1 MKRLRCFAP
10 AKLNLFLHI
19 TGRRDDGYH
28 LLETVFRFVDFGD
41 TLHLLRRDDGLIVR
55 TQALANVAEEQDLC
69 VRAARLLQQR
79 SGAPFGADIAL
90 DKRLPMGGGLGGGSS
105 DAASVLL
112 GLNRLWNLDWSR
124 QQLQD
129 LALEL
134 GADVPVFVFGSNAY
148 ARGIGEILHAVEL
161 PRTWYVVLIPP
172 VQVSTAKIFAHEQ
185 LTRSSKAIKITDFS
199 GGGKTLEKLG
209 GAETLD
215 TEKLRRATRND
226 LQAVVSAEYPPVA
239 ECLAWLNL
247 HAEARMTGSGACVFA
262 EFRDEAAAARVFAAR
277 PGAMRG
283 FVAQGLDRHPQYDYV
298 V

>member
-1 MKRLRCFAP
+1 MKHLSCFAP

-28 LLETVFRFVDFGD
+28 LLETVFRFIDFGD
-41 TLHLLRRDDGLIVR
+41 TLNLLLRDDGLIVR
-55 TQALANVAEEQDLC
+55 TQPLANVGEEQDLC

-79 SGAPFGADIAL
+79 SGARFGADITL
-90 DKRLPMGGGLGGGSS
+90 EKRLPMGGGLGGGSS

-112 GLNRLWNLDWSR
+112 GLNRLWGLNWSR

-129 LALEL
+129 IALEL

-161 PRTWYVVLIPP
+161 PQAWYVVLIPP

-185 LTRSSKAIKITDFS
+185 LTRNSKAIKITDFS
-199 GGGKTLEKLG
+199 GGGNTLEKLG

-215 TEKLRRATRND
+215 TEKLRRQTRND
-226 LQAVVSAEYPPVA
+226 LQAVVSAEYSPVA

-262 EFRDEAAAARVFAAR
+262 EFRDEAAAERVFAAR
-277 PGAMRG
+277 PDAMRG

>member
-1 MKRLRCFAP
+1 MKHLSCFAP

-28 LLETVFRFVDFGD
+28 LLETVFRFIDFGD
-41 TLHLLRRDDGLIVR
+41 TLNLLLRDDGLIVR
-55 TQALANVAEEQDLC
+55 TRPLANVGEEQDLC

-79 SGAPFGADIAL
+79 SGARFGADITL
-90 DKRLPMGGGLGGGSS
+90 EKRLPMGGGLGGGSS

-112 GLNRLWNLDWSR
+112 GLNRLWGLNWSR

-129 LALEL
+129 IALEL

-161 PRTWYVVLIPP
+161 PQAWYVVLIPP

-185 LTRSSKAIKITDFS
+185 LTRNSKAIRITDFS
-199 GGGKTLEKLG
+199 AGGKTPVKLA
-209 GAETLD
+209 GAEALD

-226 LQAVVSAEYPPVA
+226 LQAVVSEECPPVA

-262 EFRDEAAAARVFAAR
+262 EFSDEAAAARVFAAM

-283 FVAQGLDRHPQYDYV
+283 FMARGLDRHPQYDNAA
-298 V
+298 